1 MEREAYGFRKGCKFL
16 LLRDSF
22 SRDFWSIDA
31 DFEEYESMKSTQGW
45 VDDILC
51 AKLLFG
57 ASNLAFVPTVSDAEP
72 QAGAARAGSIAASIL
87 TNAMSAQPENRIS
100 QLLID
105 RVALT
110 AEAGLKFYNKLL
122 ETNRASLSNI

>member
-1 MEREAYGFRKGCKFL
+1 
-16 LLRDSF
+16 
-22 SRDFWSIDA
+22 
-31 DFEEYESMKSTQGW
+31 MKSTQGW